1 MHNFMK
7 PEFLSGVCLGN
18 SWVSG
23 GGRWIQQHVVRVRVP
38 ESTVTAHLCQCP
50 KSLRSSMG
58 LIPLHPL
65 SYRSSTL
72 WL

>member
-23 GGRWIQQHVVRVRVP
+23 GGRWIQQHVVRV
-38 ESTVTAHLCQCP
+38 
-50 KSLRSSMG
+50 
-58 LIPLHPL
+58 
-65 SYRSSTL
+65 
-72 WL
+72 